1 MITRWF
7 AKVLAVARD
16 LGWML
21 VALAVICAGAGAFLV
36 VEGITRI
43 IGYTNRIPGVLIV
56 EDCRWETAR
65 FTSGNWACSGTFRST
80 DGTVEIGSLPLR
92 QGYDSWPSTP
102 VDSWVTDPAA
112 TEALTSVF
120 WIPLPAGLAF
130 TGVAVFFARPIAG
143 SVKDESPAVHEPRP
157 ALATAAMQT
166 PPEKEEQPV
175 GKHER
180 LPPNRTLLRVLAWYG
195 IFMAATAGM
204 TWSWAEEEREHDV
217 PRGDLVVAV
226 VTGVQLGA
234 EDRIAVEWEEP
245 GGLVHAARF
254 TPVDPDAFS
263 VGDMIELRYEPGDPT
278 SAGPVQYDDFE
289 QEIPDRIVWIALVA
303 LLPGGTIAVL
313 WTWQLFRWI
322 LGRRRPAH
330 PVRAGVYASVLT
342 STPGTLKTTS
352 TAGTVKTHGALWL
365 KIEGET
371 GGVRLQRVVW
381 SRRLAD
387 LAIEKRPV
395 PALARR
401 CPGLLRMYIVD
412 IPGVGRC
419 WPAGRA
425 RVKEPAHISIEPL
438 DPGPRGFSQRSPL
451 VFVSSALALCA
462 MAGFFAMLAGPAAA
476 GYIFLLFAA
485 GWHCW
490 GAVPLR
496 GPRGKQGKGL
506 RIRGSRGPRSAADVA

>member
-16 LGWML
+16 VGWML
-21 VALAVICAGAGAFLV
+21 VVLAVICAGAGVFLV

-43 IGYTNRIPGVLIV
+43 LGYAHRIPGVLIV

-92 QGYDSWPSTP
+92 QGFDSWPSTP
-102 VDSWVTDPAA
+102 IASWVTDPAA

-120 WIPLPAGLAF
+120 WIPLPAGLALI
-130 TGVAVFFARPIAG
+130 GMAVFFARPIAG
-143 SVKDESPAVHEPRP
+143 LAKEDSPAVHEPRP
-157 ALATAAMQT
+157 ALATAGMQT
-166 PPEKEEQPV
+166 LAEKEEQPV
-175 GKHER
+175 EQHER
-180 LPPNRTLLRVLAWYG
+180 LPHNRTLLRVLAWYG
-195 IFMAATAGM
+195 IFIVATAGM
-204 TWSWAEEEREHDV
+204 AWSWAEEAREHEV

-226 VTGVQLGA
+226 VTDVQLGA
-234 EDRIAVEWEEP
+234 EDRIAVEWEES
-245 GGLVHAARF
+245 GGSIHTARF
-254 TPVDPDAFS
+254 TPVDSDAFS
-263 VGDMIELRYEPGDPT
+263 VGDVIELRYEPGDPA

-313 WTWQLFRWI
+313 WTWQLFRWRV
-322 LGRRRPAH
+322 GRGRPAH
-330 PVRAGVYASVLT
+330 TVRVGILASVIT
-342 STPGTLKTTS
+342 STPFGTLKTTP
-352 TAGTVKTHGALWL
+352 TDGTLKTHGALWL
-365 KIEGET
+365 KIERET
-371 GGVRLQRVVW
+371 GEVRLQRVVW

-401 CPGLLRMYIVD
+401 CPGLLQMYIVD
-412 IPGVGRC
+412 IPRVGRC

-425 RVKEPAHISIEPL
+425 RVKEPAHISIQPL
-438 DPGPRGFSQRSPL
+438 DAGPRGFAQRSPL
-451 VFVSSALALCA
+451 VVVSSALALSA

-476 GYIFLLFAA
+476 GYILLLVIA

-490 GAVPLR
+490 GAIPLR
-496 GPRGKQGKGL
+496 GPRGRKV
-506 RIRGSRGPRSAADVA
+506 S